1 LRYLILPLYRTK
13 IGTLYLGDSKD
24 ILKAKWL
31 KTYRKKIQ
39 LIFTSPPFPL
49 SQKKAYGNLDG
60 QDYIDW
66 LSDFGKIF
74 KEMLAPNGSLIIE
87 IGNAWVKGSPTMSL
101 LPIESLIELKKK
113 GNFHLCQEFICYN
126 PSRLPSPVQ
135 WVNVERIRVKDSF
148 TRLWWLSTS
157 TRPKA
162 DNRNVLV
169 EYSASMKRL
178 LKNKRYNYGLRPSEH
193 RIGKESFLK
202 NNNGAIP
209 SNVLVIPNTMSNDP
223 YLKYCK
229 DTNIKNHPARM
240 PIELAKFFIN
250 FLTDKEDIVLDPF
263 AGSNITGYAAEILN
277 RRWRSIEKELVFALS
292 SKSRFPNSWLLKEGI
307 RRVKEIG

>member
-1 LRYLILPLYRTK
+1 LILPLYRTK

>member
-1 LRYLILPLYRTK
+1 MILPLYRTK